1 MIISTK
7 QYAQALFE
15 VSLEQNVVMDVY
27 AELQTVSLI
36 LEDEKI
42 NRIFTR
48 TYQDETILDPLW
60 KTLRSTFS
68 KQVVNFLQLLYQ
80 ANMIKSYE
88 RVMVAFRDLLEI
100 HEYLSRVDVV
110 SAIALSDQEKIALQK
125 TLKEKYTGDLEMH
138 YEIDASLLQGMIVHV
153 RSDIYDTSVK
163 SKLDRIINQGGLQ
176 Q

>member
-15 VSLEQNVVMDVY
+15 VSQEQNVVMDVY
-27 AELQTVSLI
+27 AELQVVSLI

-60 KTLRSTFS
+60 KTLRSHFS

-80 ANMIKSYE
+80 ANMMKSYE
-88 RVMVAFRDLLEI
+88 RVMAAFRDLLEI

-110 SAIALSDQEKIALQK
+110 SAIALSDQEKISLQK
-125 TLKEKYTGDLEMH
+125 TLKEKYKGDLEMH
-138 YEIDASLLQGMIVHV
+138 YEIDANLLQGMIVHV